1 MTLVLLLIPGADA
14 WWTRLAG
21 GAATHLSSH
30 ARHPRPATSD
40 KTNGSQA
47 SPADSLKVS
56 QLAARSGPSRP
67 RRTSPTARSKT
78 ASLEGA
84 ALDAGRI
91 QSVRCS
97 YSRIAIARLAVGG
110 ARTPL
115 LSFVQGG
122 SESEAKPVAGERCFR
137 TDRPLPTRHTAPRR
151 GPRSACPAAPR
162 IEVTTSD
169 SCPRHQSV
177 RAGSGVSSARH
188 SWPESGA

>member
-78 ASLEGA
+78 ASL
-84 ALDAGRI
+84 D
-91 QSVRCS
+91 
-97 YSRIAIARLAVGG
+97 AIATIV
-110 ARTPL
+110 
-115 LSFVQGG
+115 
-122 SESEAKPVAGERCFR
+122 E
-137 TDRPLPTRHTAPRR
+137 R
-151 GPRSACPAAPR
+151 GPIGSSCAADVVPMHR
-162 IEVTTSD
+162 VEEVR
-169 SCPRHQSV
+169 P
-177 RAGSGVSSARH
+177 
-188 SWPESGA
+188 SGASVGRPMRKRPV